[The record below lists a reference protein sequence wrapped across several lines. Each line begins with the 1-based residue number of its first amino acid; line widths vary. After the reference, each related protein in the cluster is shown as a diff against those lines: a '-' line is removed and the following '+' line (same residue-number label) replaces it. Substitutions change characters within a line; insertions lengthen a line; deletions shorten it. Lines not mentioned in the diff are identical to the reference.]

1 MNKRFPQEWLPRE
14 DSSANGLWEG
24 TKGEE
29 GRGLWSPGGEGAGWG
44 IDPPAPTVVSWV
56 VDVPTLPAGTLQ
68 AQGDP
73 GTEKPGSGTRS
84 LGWHQQVP
92 KGCGQDISSWLG
104 TGLFVFCLLR
114 QTRIK
119 PTVQGGAGGP
129 KAGGDPGVHGGWMD
143 MPRRYIHTME
153 CYSAL
158 KRKEILTHRTK
169 WVSLEHSMLSEISQS
184 QKDEFCRIL
193 V

>member
-1 MNKRFPQEWLPRE
+1 MGRDERRR
-14 DSSANGLWEG
+14 
-24 TKGEE
+24 GE
-29 GRGLWSPGGEGAGWG
+29 RGLWSPGGEGAGWG

-73 GTEKPGSGTRS
+73 STEKPGSGTRS

-119 PTVQGGAGGP
+119 PTVQRGAGGP
-129 KAGGDPGVHGGWMD
+129 KAGGDPCPGRMDGHATAVHPYDGMLFG
-143 MPRRYIHTME
+143 
-153 CYSAL
+153 L
-158 KRKEILTHRTK
+158 KEEGNSDT
-169 WVSLEHSMLSEISQS
+169 Q
-184 QKDEFCRIL
+184 DEMGEP
-193 V
+193 